1 MSNLFMVLG
10 RYALLVDETVERAE
24 RAESDRDE
32 WTKKWYDQWGDTMEA
47 RDWARFYKSSY
58 DALSDKYEDGLIE
71 IEMNFVP
78 PTIVEK
84 DGVRYWN
91 TLTPVDS
98 VSLDDD
104 WMEQPLSFVPP
115 DAVDTGF

>member
-10 RYALLVDETVERAE
+10 RYALLVDEMVERAE
-24 RAESDRDE
+24 RAEADVEVWRPR
-32 WTKKWYDQWGDTMEA
+32 WYEQWGDTMEA
-47 RDWARFYKSSY
+47 RDWARFYKSAY
-58 DALSDKYEDGLIE
+58 DALKARDDGLIE
-71 IEMNFVP
+71 IEMSFVP
-78 PTIVEK
+78 SPTIVEK

-91 TLTPVDS
+91 TLATVDFAPS
-98 VSLDDD
+98 DDD